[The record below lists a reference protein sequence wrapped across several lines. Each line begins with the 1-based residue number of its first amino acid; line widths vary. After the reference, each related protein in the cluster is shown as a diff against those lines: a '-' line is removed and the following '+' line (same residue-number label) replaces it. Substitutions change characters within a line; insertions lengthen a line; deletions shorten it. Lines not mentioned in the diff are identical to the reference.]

1 MVNRPLRL
9 SVAAWATGGRY
20 AARVLVVAG
29 VLGGILVAV
38 LVLQSYAQG
47 EAVWGRSGMRTLW
60 SAATVKLLGA
70 GLDEA
75 AFVEDVSRLIG
86 DHDVPADSRS
96 HGDGR
101 TTRTSSTR
109 RERILPAAELR
120 ALPKGSALLLA
131 TGTRPALLSLLPWYD
146 GPRAAAVASEVQ
158 TATAGISRRGA
169 TAGVR

>member
-1 MVNRPLRL
+1 MRIADLPQLY
-9 SVAAWATGGRY
+9 SH
-20 AARVLVVAG
+20 
-29 VLGGILVAV
+29 LGSRGILP
-38 LVLQSYAQG
+38 LTILQSYAQG

-75 AFVEDVSRLIG
+75 AFVEDVSRLVG
-86 DHDVPADSRS
+86 EHDVPADSWS

-109 RERILPAAELR
+109 RERILPAAEL
-120 ALPKGSALLLA
+120 
-131 TGTRPALLSLLPWYD
+131 LSLLPWYD
-146 GPRAAAVASEVQ
+146 GPRAGAVASEVA
-158 TATAGISRRGA
+158 TATAGISRRGT